1 MKQRVALVLL
11 LAGKG
16 TRLYEDIGVKKQFYL
31 LNGKELFLY
40 TLERMLDVGFFT
52 DIVFVIDDEDKEKVK
67 EALKKV
73 SVPQEISLSFALG
86 GKDRNESVYHGLEKL
101 KETYGKEDFPVF
113 LHDADR
119 VLVNSNVLRELFEES
134 RHYKALTTVLPVHD
148 SLLKEKDGEITY
160 VDRSSLYQIQTPQ
173 VFAFQ
178 TILSLY
184 EKGYDS
190 SDTDDFKKAVKAK
203 VSYHLVRGDIA
214 TFKVTEKDDLSL
226 LEKILVHG

>member
-31 LNGKELFLY
+31 LKGKELFLY

-67 EALKKV
+67 EALKKI
-73 SVPQEISLSFALG
+73 SIPQEIFLSFALG

-101 KETYGKEDFPVF
+101 KETYGKEDSPVF

-119 VLVNSNVLRELFEES
+119 VLVNPDVLRELFEES

-184 EKGYDS
+184 ENGYDP

-203 VSYHLVRGDIA
+203 VSGHLVRGDIA

-226 LEKILVHG
+226 LEKILVHE

>member
-31 LNGKELFLY
+31 LKGKELFLY

-67 EALKKV
+67 EALKKI
-73 SVPQEISLSFALG
+73 SIPQEIFLSFALG

-101 KETYGKEDFPVF
+101 KETYGKEDSPVF

-119 VLVNSNVLRELFEES
+119 VLVNPDVLRELFEES
-134 RHYKALTTVLPVHD
+134 RHYKALTTVLPVHM
-148 SLLKEKDGEITY
+148 
-160 VDRSSLYQIQTPQ
+160 
-173 VFAFQ
+173 
-178 TILSLY
+178 
-184 EKGYDS
+184 
-190 SDTDDFKKAVKAK
+190 
-203 VSYHLVRGDIA
+203 
-214 TFKVTEKDDLSL
+214 
-226 LEKILVHG
+226 